1 MGKKEV
7 LGLKIIWGSLQDNAN
22 NSETLLAQVMAPRK
36 STLQNNK
43 VKKMFLIGSDGYEP
57 VNY

>member
-22 NSETLLAQVMAPRK
+22 NSETLLAKVMATRK
-36 STLQNNK
+36 STIQNNK
-43 VKKMFLIGSDGYEP
+43 VKKMF
-57 VNY
+57 